1 MKNFIFI
8 LPVDII
14 SEAESFV
21 SALFSET
28 SSCNF
33 VRVNFTLG
41 VAVLPVVNFWLSQFG
56 LALRLN
62 VCLFVLA
69 VVEKTW
75 LTNTVEYLCEELH
88 G

>member
-1 MKNFIFI
+1 MSQLRFF
-8 LPVDII
+8 
-14 SEAESFV
+14 
-21 SALFSET
+21 ET

-33 VRVNFTLG
+33 VRVNFTLNI
-41 VAVLPVVNFWLSQFG
+41 AVLPVTNFWLSQFG

>member
-1 MKNFIFI
+1 M
-8 LPVDII
+8 
-14 SEAESFV
+14 
-21 SALFSET
+21 

-33 VRVNFTLG
+33 VRVNFTLN
-41 VAVLPVVNFWLSQFG
+41 VAILPVTNFWLSQFR
-56 LALRLN
+56 LALYLN

-75 LTNTVEYLCEELH
+75 LANTVEYQCEELH